1 MRLVRWTKRL
11 ASWVSTKM
19 NRRHSKLGGF
29 TLLEMIVVLAIFA
42 ILGLV
47 SGQITS
53 RVVNNFAVLNERG
66 ARLSEIH
73 RAMGVMQRDILQLVN
88 RSVLGPLG
96 DPLEPLRLSATG
108 ELSFT
113 RQGWQNPLQ
122 RQRSDLQRVAYSVGD
137 DTLYRAYWIPL
148 DQAPDSEPV
157 SQNLLK
163 NVTSVE
169 FFAID
174 GAGNE
179 RTFWPPTL
187 GTGPTSTPVPA
198 AAVDPAKQLV
208 AVLVRFE
215 LEPFG
220 QLERLWIV
228 PQWK

>member
-1 MRLVRWTKRL
+1 
-11 ASWVSTKM
+11 M
-19 NRRHSKLGGF
+19 NRRRSKLQGF

-47 SGQITS
+47 SAQITS

-66 ARLSEIH
+66 ARLAEIH

-88 RSVLGPLG
+88 RSVLGPLDDRLG
-96 DPLEPLRLSATG
+96 PIELSATG
-108 ELSFT
+108 ALSFT

-122 RQRSDLQRVAYSVGD
+122 RPRSNLQRVAYSVGD

-157 SQNLLK
+157 SQTLLK

-174 GAGNE
+174 GNNNE

-187 GTGPTSTPVPA
+187 GTGPTSAPGAA
-198 AAVDPAKQLV
+198 AAVDPATQLV
-208 AVLVRFE
+208 AVLVRIE

-220 QLERLWIV
+220 QLERLWV
-228 PQWK
+228 LPQWDRSPTSPRVSP

>member
-1 MRLVRWTKRL
+1 MPWPPTNKTSRQML
-11 ASWVSTKM
+11 
-19 NRRHSKLGGF
+19 KLQSGF

-47 SGQITS
+47 SSQITS

-66 ARLSEIH
+66 ARLAEIH
-73 RAMGVMQRDILQLVN
+73 RAMGVMQRDILQLVE
-88 RSVLGPLG
+88 RPILDQLG
-96 DPLEPLRLSATG
+96 DRKEPFELSATG
-108 ELSFT
+108 SITFT

-122 RQRSDLQRVAYSVGD
+122 RPRSNLQRVAYSVGD
-137 DTLYRAYWIPL
+137 DTLFRAYWVPL
-148 DQAPDSEPV
+148 DQAPDSEPI
-157 SQNLLK
+157 SQTLLK

-179 RTFWPPTL
+179 RSFWPPT
-187 GTGPTSTPVPA
+187 TGAPTTSLPAPVAGGPA
-198 AAVDPAKQLV
+198 GPALANPANTLV

-220 QLERLWIV
+220 QLERIWAV
-228 PQWK
+228 PPWQ

>member
-1 MRLVRWTKRL
+1 MYWLPTNSRSQQMSQRQR
-11 ASWVSTKM
+11 
-19 NRRHSKLGGF
+19 GF

-47 SGQITS
+47 SSQITS

-66 ARLSEIH
+66 ARLAEIH
-73 RAMGVMQRDILQLVN
+73 RAMGVMQRDISQLVD
-88 RSVLGPLG
+88 RPVLDQLGGPQ
-96 DPLEPLRLSATG
+96 PAFELSASGAIT
-108 ELSFT
+108 FT

-122 RQRSDLQRVAYSVGD
+122 RPRSNLQRVAYSVGD
-137 DTLYRAYWIPL
+137 DTLFRAYWVAL

-157 SQNLLK
+157 SQNVLK

-174 GAGNE
+174 AAGNE
-179 RTFWPPTL
+179 RSFWPPT
-187 GTGPTSTPVPA
+187 TGAPTTTTPAIPA
-198 AAVDPAKQLV
+198 NTLV

-220 QLERLWIV
+220 QLERVWAV
-228 PQWK
+228 PPAGYGR